1 MGSTQTNDN
10 PSVKLAMLPW
20 LQGAPA
26 DELETIERNTTAR
39 LIPPGKDLCRQ
50 GERGW
55 DEAFIIIHGEAAVL
69 VDGQA
74 IARLTA
80 GDICGEM
87 ALLLDHARSATVIAV
102 TPLNVLVMTRPQF
115 DQILAKAP
123 TVTSTMMTTLAS
135 RLDETNHHLA
145 GGDGQ
150 PTHSSA

>member
-74 IARLTA
+74 IARLTDYLA
-80 GDICGEM
+80 DFAREFEKVDVSK
-87 ALLLDHARSATVIAV
+87 ALQEA
-102 TPLNVLVMTRPQF
+102 
-115 DQILAKAP
+115 
-123 TVTSTMMTTLAS
+123 
-135 RLDETNHHLA
+135 
-145 GGDGQ
+145 
-150 PTHSSA
+150 